1 VTEFVDECRRE
12 WRRLGVPEP
21 AANEMAADLAADLK
35 EAEQDGVAAEEVLGS
50 GAFDPR
56 AFAASW
62 ASERGLIP
70 TRWHDGMRSHRL
82 LLAVAGLVVLLAAAG
97 VTAGFLVSWH
107 SSQSVIT
114 DVGTARQPIRTV
126 LEVAIP
132 DVIGLHQE
140 EAISAAQTA
149 GLQVQVTVRV
159 RRGTRAGV
167 VLSQSPTAG
176 NTVGSGSTIVL
187 VVARAP
193 AHTKR

>member
-1 VTEFVDECRRE
+1 VSEFVDECRRE

-62 ASERGLIP
+62 ASERGLVP
-70 TRWHDGMRSHRL
+70 TRWRDRMRAHRL
-82 LLAVAGLVVLLAAAG
+82 LLAVAGLVVLLAAVG

-107 SSQSVIT
+107 SSHPVIT
-114 DVGTARQPIRTV
+114 DVGTARQPARTV
-126 LEVAIP
+126 LAIP

-140 EAISAAQTA
+140 EAVSVAQAA
-149 GLQVQVTVRV
+149 GLQVRITVLAHK
-159 RRGTRAGV
+159 GTAAGT
-167 VLSQSPTAG
+167 VLSQTPAAGTA
-176 NTVGSGSTIVL
+176 VGRGSTLVL
-187 VVARAP
+187 VVARP
-193 AHTKR
+193 TR